1 MGQAASTNAQDKLAQ
16 KPAEVPLDTMISFAY
31 ETRNGVEP
39 VVLFAK
45 KLFADPCSLIGR
57 SVIDVAT
64 ESAGQGNASSFAV
77 GVGPCDQC
85 TVPTLFW
92 WVNNDWRATE
102 IPQPADLNKA
112 IEGYV
117 KPHGLNAMYHLLA
130 DEDLIIT
137 QVVRAVNRDGDVL
150 RSAPVCPASAP
161 VPVAANGANGANG
174 IAKSVQNGVNSR
186 STQSIQG
193 KQMQE
198 VAQPSNNNS
207 FWFWLIIIVLILLLI
222 IAIVYASRK

>member
-16 KPAEVPLDTMISFAY
+16 KPAEVPLDTVISFAY

-92 WVNNDWRATE
+92 WVNGDWRATE
-102 IPQPADLNKA
+102 IPQPGDLNKA
-112 IEGYV
+112 IEGYA
-117 KPHGLNAMYHLLA
+117 KPRGLNAMYHLLA

-137 QVVRAVNRDGDVL
+137 QVVRAVTRDGDVL
-150 RSAPVCPASAP
+150 RSAPVCPAPTP
-161 VPVAANGANGANG
+161 VPVAANGA
-174 IAKSVQNGVNSR
+174 NGVNSR